1 LFKFSSLD
9 SIFAQL
15 DTLRASNSA
24 SPQLQKKANSQI
36 FLFLFVSLFSI
47 PKNFYG
53 TPIVRKPQL
62 GLELGLGFRSEPPP
76 QKWGK
81 KKNQDRPSR
90 PKKGKLFHEFLMCAQ
105 RRTLSLSI
113 ISLNRKPQENMVSV
127 NQTVG
132 IGDSGRGQT
141 GINVRI
147 LITRQRRKLALC
159 SVLSTFTAKTR
170 LSFLG
175 PTMKTFYRI
184 KSLMGG
190 FYGN

>member
-1 LFKFSSLD
+1 MGK
-9 SIFAQL
+9 
-15 DTLRASNSA
+15 
-24 SPQLQKKANSQI
+24 
-36 FLFLFVSLFSI
+36 
-47 PKNFYG
+47 
-53 TPIVRKPQL
+53 
-62 GLELGLGFRSEPPP
+62 
-76 QKWGK
+76 K

-90 PKKGKLFHEFLMCAQ
+90 PKKGKLFHEFLMCAQAAQ

-141 GINVRI
+141 GINDRI

-175 PTMKTFYRI
+175 PTMQTFYRI